1 MNMYICH
8 SASVTDKISSLLN
21 VLMMHQKHFTD
32 DWSCCFIRDECLCS
46 HLSWWRWICLVL
58 WRPRGSSGV
67 LVRCV
72 SSLAASD
79 DSNRNSTHCTCAS
92 EIRLPWYSNVDVWES
107 QSFYLFF
114 SGNLH
119 HKGRQLQHRHNA
131 SHPKQKNFIYSS
143 WLQLPVELHTK
154 VSLVKDYF
162 CFWVVIGVG
171 YVLLL
176 PLLKS
181 TTIPLYLRC

>member
-8 SASVTDKISSLLN
+8 SGSVTDKISSLLN

-92 EIRLPWYSNVDVWES
+92 EICLPWYSNVDVWES
-107 QSFYLFF
+107 QSF
-114 SGNLH
+114 
-119 HKGRQLQHRHNA
+119 
-131 SHPKQKNFIYSS
+131 IYSFQEIYITKADS
-143 WLQLPVELHTK
+143 FSTDIMPHIPNRKTLSIPHGSNFLLSCTPKYLWLKTTSASGWLSV
-154 VSLVKDYF
+154 LVM
-162 CFWVVIGVG
+162 
-171 YVLLL
+171 
-176 PLLKS
+176 S
-181 TTIPLYLRC
+181 SSYLS